1 MKPVEPV
8 GEIQIP
14 NNYQVVEDV
23 VTEEK
28 TSSLIQHSSLVQ
40 PNVLSALAEQE
51 VAS

>member
-40 PNVLSALAEQE
+40 PNVSALAEQE